1 MQKFQCLA
9 NSVKNGSKRVKTGSK
24 MLLRHHSIYVKSPG
38 AISLILMFPALLI
51 CNAL

>member
-1 MQKFQCLA
+1 MLGKF
-9 NSVKNGSKRVKTGSK
+9 SKKRFEPVKTGSK

-38 AISLILMFPALLI
+38 AISLILMFPALLM

>member
-1 MQKFQCLA
+1 MLVKFG
-9 NSVKNGSKRVKTGSK
+9 KKRLWPVKTGSK